1 MSRSIVFA
9 DTFYWIA
16 LIDVRDEWNSRVR
29 AGSRALRAAE
39 LVTTEA
45 VLVEVL
51 NAFAARH
58 ALLRQAAAVQVQRIL
73 ANPQTEVVS
82 ETHDDFMAGFAL
94 YLDRPDKQYSLTD
107 CISMQ
112 IMRARAIREVLTHDH
127 HFEQE
132 GFVPLLRE

>member
-1 MSRSIVFA
+1 MRRSIVFA
-9 DTFYWIA
+9 DSFYWIA

-29 AGSRALRAAE
+29 AASRALRAAE

-73 ANPQTEVVS
+73 VNPQTEVVS
-82 ETHDDFMAGFAL
+82 ETHDDFMAGLTL

-127 HFEQE
+127 HFAQE